1 MGNDNKPDEFEIIA
15 RFFAPLAAAEPGA
28 LGLTDDAALLKP
40 PPGRQLAVTTDSLC
54 AGVHFPADEDPGT
67 IAARLIGVNL
77 SDLAAMGA
85 EPWAYTLSLALPGD
99 WNGDWRA
106 GFLEAFAEE
115 LGRQQETHGIH
126 LVGGDTVATPGPL
139 MLTLTA
145 IGTVAEGRE
154 LRRSGAEAGDDVY
167 VSGSIGDAAL
177 GLKVLK
183 DELTGLR
190 RQHAEY
196 LLARYRRPQPRV
208 RLGGRLFGLASAA
221 IDVSDGLVA
230 DLRHVARTSRVEAS
244 IDLGLVPFSAAASA
258 AMASDPALSEL
269 AITGGDD
276 YELLFTAPPSAAP
289 RLEDLSKDIGLALT
303 IIGKIGGEGDKAGHV
318 RVVDEDGR
326 EMTIKDS
333 GYRHF

>member
-1 MGNDNKPDEFEIIA
+1 MGNDKKPDEFEIIA

-40 PPGRQLAVTTDSLC
+40 PPGRQLVVTTDSLC

-85 EPWAYTLSLALPGD
+85 EPWAYTLSLALPK
-99 WNGDWRA
+99 DWRPE
-106 GFLEAFAEE
+106 FMESFADG
-115 LGRQQETHGIH
+115 LGQQQVTHAIH
-126 LVGGDTVATPGPL
+126 LIGGDTVATPGPL
-139 MLTLTA
+139 TLTMTA

-154 LRRSGAEAGDDVY
+154 LRRSGARKGDDVY

-183 DELTGLR
+183 GELTGLR
-190 RQHAEY
+190 RQQAEY

-244 IDLGLVPFSAAASA
+244 INVGLVPFSAAAIA
-258 AMASDPALSEL
+258 AMASDPALLEL

-276 YELLFTAPPSAAP
+276 YELLFTAPTSAAP
-289 RLEDLSKDIGLALT
+289 RLEDLSREMGLALT
-303 IIGKIGGEGDKAGHV
+303 RIGKIGGDGDKAGHV
-318 RVVDEDGR
+318 RVVHEDGR
-326 EMTIKDS
+326 EMTIKDG

>member
-1 MGNDNKPDEFEIIA
+1 MGNDKKPDEFEIIA

-40 PPGRQLAVTTDSLC
+40 DSGRQLVVTTDSLC

-85 EPWAYTLSLALPGD
+85 EPWVYTLALALPGD
-99 WNGDWRA
+99 RQA
-106 GFLEAFAEE
+106 GFLEAFAKGLKE
-115 LGRQQETHGIH
+115 QQEKHGIH

-139 MLTLTA
+139 TLTLTA
-145 IGTVAEGRE
+145 IGTVAEGHE
-154 LRRSGAEAGDDVY
+154 LRRSGAEADDDVY

-183 DELTGLR
+183 GELTGLG
-190 RQHAEY
+190 RQQAEH
-196 LLARYRRPQPRV
+196 LLARYHRPEPRA

-230 DLRHVARTSRVEAS
+230 DLGHVARASRVEAS
-244 IDLGLVPFSAAASA
+244 INLGQVPFSTAAIA
-258 AMASDPALSEL
+258 AMASDPALLEV

-276 YELLFTAPPSAAP
+276 YELLFTAPSSAAA
-289 RLEDLSKDIGLALT
+289 RIEDLSKEIGLALT
-303 IIGKIGGEGDKAGHV
+303 RIGRIGGDGDNVGHV
-318 RVVDEDGR
+318 RAVDEDGR
-326 EMTIKDS
+326 EITFKN
-333 GYRHF
+333 GGFHHF